1 MRLGIDF
8 DNTIA
13 CYNTVFHTIASARGL
28 VPVEPVLSKSQVR
41 DLLRKQGRE
50 DEWTELQGYVY
61 GPGMEQVETFP
72 GVAESLK
79 ALVHGGVA
87 VSIISHKTR
96 APYRG
101 PAYDLRQFAQSWLE
115 QRGFFDAG
123 KIGLERAHVFF
134 ELTLE
139 EKLARIAQQQCS
151 HFLDDLPELL
161 AEPAFPVGV
170 CRLLFDP
177 DDAYASEPFERIRS
191 WPELTTWIQ
200 SHQ

>member
-13 CYNTVFHTIASARGL
+13 CYTTIFHTIASARGL
-28 VPVEPVLSKSQVR
+28 VPAVPVLSKSQLR

-61 GPGMEQVETFP
+61 GPGMKQVETFP
-72 GVAESLK
+72 GVAKTLRT
-79 ALVHGGVA
+79 LVQSGVE
-87 VSIISHKTR
+87 VYIISHKTR

-101 PAYDLRQFAQSWLE
+101 PAYDLRRFAQVWLE
-115 QRGFFDAG
+115 QQGFFDPD
-123 KIGLERAHVFF
+123 KIGLAREHVFF

-161 AEPAFPVGV
+161 AEPGFPDGV
-170 CRLLFDP
+170 HRLLFDP
-177 DDAYASEPFERIRS
+177 DDTYASEPFERIRS